1 MSANTESASARSC
14 SGMRTCSVFMANEF
28 QRIDLYCQEHESADL
43 FLQESLEDVMS

>member
-28 QRIDLYCQEHESADL
+28 QTY
-43 FLQESLEDVMS
+43 